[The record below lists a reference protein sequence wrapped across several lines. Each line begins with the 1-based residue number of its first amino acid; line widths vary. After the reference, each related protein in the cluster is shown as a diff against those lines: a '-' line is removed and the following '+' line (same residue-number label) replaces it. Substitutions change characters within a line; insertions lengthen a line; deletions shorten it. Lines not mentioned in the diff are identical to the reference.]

1 MPNCK
6 ADVGTSTDLG
16 NLIPLLSFLRVRSL
30 NRYRGGGEAPPPLRP
45 DPTDL
50 AELADQAD
58 RADLLGLL
66 DLTDQADRIDLLDRL
81 DLPDPNT

>member
-1 MPNCK
+1 MSHGAARRFTRRHTAVRVNFFP
-6 ADVGTSTDLG
+6 GLG
-16 NLIPLLSFLRVRSL
+16 E
-30 NRYRGGGEAPPPLRP
+30 GGAPPPLRP

-81 DLPDPNT
+81 DLLDPIT

>member
-16 NLIPLLSFLRVRSL
+16 HLIPFLSFLRVRGL
-30 NRYRGGGEAPPPLRP
+30 NRFRGGGGEAPLRP

-66 DLTDQADRIDLLDRL
+66 DLTDQADRIVLLDRL